1 MYCHWQHSDYQ
12 SRVAGY
18 REEDMKRTKAI
29 KPFPTYL
36 NILGCTLLCIG
47 VAEGGNLT
55 LDDFVIDGAE
65 KQKPATVKPPEKP
78 KPAVEKPAE
87 KPKPKKTETTRS
99 SEAPSAADMERKEQ
113 QFWESTERCATLK
126 CYQAYVKKYPHG
138 HYAPIA
144 EEQIRQLHEAPNNKP
159 EVASTTP
166 VRLKILEPEMLS
178 ITGGEFQMG
187 SPENEPKRYDNERQ
201 HQVRVE
207 DFRLSKTEIRVK
219 EFQQFVTET
228 GYLTEAEEGNGC
240 FLWSDGKMEKK
251 ANSGWRAPGFEVQE
265 EYPVVCVTI
274 QDALAYTKW
283 LSKKTGKNFRLPT
296 EAEWEYACRG
306 GRVGEAYCGSS
317 NPTLVSW
324 YGDNSD
330 SSIHPV
336 AQKAANAFG
345 LHDMSGNVWEW
356 TCSEYDRNYGDKET
370 QCVDPGDE
378 QIEVTVRSGSWSSFS
393 GKVRAAFRFGYPG
406 HYRFDNLGFRI
417 AEDVAR

>member
-1 MYCHWQHSDYQ
+1 
-12 SRVAGY
+12 
-18 REEDMKRTKAI
+18 MKPILTGKV
-29 KPFPTYL
+29 FPISL
-36 NILGCTLLCIG
+36 RLIGCSLLFIG
-47 VAEGGNLT
+47 VAQGGNLT

-87 KPKPKKTETTRS
+87 KPKPKKTETTRPA
-99 SEAPSAADMERKEQ
+99 EAPSAADMERKEE
-113 QFWESTERCATLK
+113 QFWESTEKCGTLK
-126 CYQAYVKKYPHG
+126 CYQAYVKKYPRG

-144 EEQIRQLHEAPNNKP
+144 EEQIRQLQEAHKSKS
-159 EVASTTP
+159 EVTATAP
-166 VRLKILEPEMLS
+166 ARPKILEPEMLS

-187 SPENEPKRYDNERQ
+187 SPETEPKRSENETQ
-201 HQVRVE
+201 HLVRIE

-240 FLWSDGKMEKK
+240 FLWSGDKMEKQ
-251 ANSGWRAPGFEVQE
+251 ANSGWRAPGFELQE
-265 EYPVVCVTI
+265 DYPVVCVTI
-274 QDALAYTKW
+274 KDALEYTKW
-283 LSKKTGKNFRLPT
+283 LSQKTGKYFRLPT

-306 GRVGEAYCGSS
+306 GRADEAYCGST

-330 SSIHPV
+330 STIHPV

-345 LHDMSGNVWEW
+345 LYDMSGNVWEW
-356 TCSEYDRNYGDKET
+356 TCSEYDRNYADKET
-370 QCVDPGDE
+370 QCADLGDE
-378 QIEVTVRSGSWSSFS
+378 QIDLTVRSGSWNSYS
-393 GKVRAAFRFGYPG
+393 GRVRAAYRFGYPW

-417 AEDVAR
+417 AEDVAK